1 MHKITT
7 NKKGLSFITLM
18 IIIALCALVL
28 RFAIE
33 QIVRSNI
40 TRNESNALPVLR
52 LIAAS
57 LENYAR
63 DNHGA
68 YPTSLALLTQAQPAY
83 LDKDYTSQPPFKGY
97 IFGCSRLEVDGYAC
111 SASTVQCN
119 VTGKKEYT
127 ISTGGLLVIE
137 DCNKKEQ

>member
-1 MHKITT
+1 MHNIRT

-40 TRNESNALPVLR
+40 AHNESNALPTLR
-52 LIAAS
+52 LISAA
-57 LENYAR
+57 LESYAR

-68 YPTSLALLTQAQPAY
+68 YPTSITLLTQSQPAY
-83 LDKDYTSQPPFKGY
+83 LDKDYTAQPPLKGY
-97 IFGCSRLEVDGYAC
+97 NFGCLRLEAQGYIC
-111 SASTVQCN
+111 SASPVQCN

-127 ISTGGLLVIE
+127 ISTGGLLVTE
-137 DCNKKEQ
+137 GCDQKD